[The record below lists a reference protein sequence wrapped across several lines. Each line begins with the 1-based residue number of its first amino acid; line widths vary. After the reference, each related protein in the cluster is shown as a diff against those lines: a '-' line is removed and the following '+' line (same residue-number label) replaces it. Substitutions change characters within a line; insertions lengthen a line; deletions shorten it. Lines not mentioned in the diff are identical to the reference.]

1 MAASAA
7 PDDRTLVMT
16 HTFDAT
22 PERLFAAWTDP
33 DQFMQWFGPHGMTNT
48 HCRFDLR
55 VAADGN

>member
-33 DQFMQWFGPHGMTNT
+33 DQFMQWTVRT
-48 HCRFDLR
+48 
-55 VAADGN
+55 A